1 MFRKIRSKLTLKQ
14 KYIIKYFLAMFEFSH
29 IRSLLLFFEFPN
41 DQYGATKEIWKS
53 FKPKKIT
60 CELKRVG
67 GYKDGGYLI
76 PDINHE
82 YDGLISPGIG
92 NSVSFELDFVGEVTK
107 AVLIDATVPKPTE
120 LPRNMIYLGKM
131 LSSESSEID
140 SQISLQDVRN
150 QFFPNS
156 RSLALQMDIEG
167 SEYEILTRM
176 SPGDFYGIDLILVE
190 FHNLHKMTGQ
200 GHQDNPLIASLKV
213 LSEVFQLVHTHPN
226 NAGGFSLFR
235 FRVMPKVVETTWVRK
250 HLVSICDEVV
260 GLPHEHDVPNDPL
273 IWDLNSP
280 TWAMY

>member
-1 MFRKIRSKLTLKQ
+1 MFQ
-14 KYIIKYFLAMFEFSH
+14 
-29 IRSLLLFFEFPN
+29 
-41 DQYGATKEIWKS
+41 
-53 FKPKKIT
+53 PKKTT

-76 PDINHE
+76 PDIIHE

-92 NSVSFELDFVGEVTK
+92 DSVSFEMDFVGGVIK
-107 AVLIDATVPKPTE
+107 AVLIDATVPKPRD

-131 LSSESSEID
+131 LSSASSEID
-140 SQISLQDVRN
+140 YQISLQDVRN

-156 RSLALQMDIEG
+156 KSLALQMDIEG

-176 SPGDFYGIDLILVE
+176 SPRDFYGIDLILIE

-200 GHQDNPLIASLKV
+200 GHRDNPLVASLKV

-235 FRVMPKVVETTWVRK
+235 FRVMPKVVETTWVSK
-250 HLVSICDEVV
+250 HLVSICDGVV
-260 GLPHEHDVPNDPL
+260 GLPHKHDVPNDPL
-273 IWDLNSP
+273 IWDLKCP